1 MQEKLNDLNYE
12 SKKIG
17 LHINLAQIEKMR
29 INNKSNNI
37 IILEKETIRKLADFT
52 YLGNNVSE
60 NRGSVKDVNRRIQR
74 PCEPSPG
81 SGKSGNN
88 LSFIEAET

>member
-37 IILEKETIRKLADFT
+37 IILENETIRKLADFT

-60 NRGSVKDVNRRIQR
+60 NRGSVKDVNRRIQ
-74 PCEPSPG
+74 
-81 SGKSGNN
+81 K
-88 LSFIEAET
+88 AM